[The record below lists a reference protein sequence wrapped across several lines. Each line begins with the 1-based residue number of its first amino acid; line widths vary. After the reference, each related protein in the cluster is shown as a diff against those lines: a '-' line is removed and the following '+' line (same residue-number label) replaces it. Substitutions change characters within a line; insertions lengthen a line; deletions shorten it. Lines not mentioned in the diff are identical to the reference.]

1 MKTTWIALALILV
14 VACQLIVLSS
24 FHEINGQ
31 QGFSESNA
39 IITVAKLSYVNARI
53 TLSVF
58 PMVSNGTSNVE
69 IIFPN
74 GSSLNLTSTNGAT
87 PGIYTKTFSLPRT
100 GYDFGVQSGGGM
112 YGGNNSV
119 SLTQD
124 NPFVISLKFDV
135 DDPQSYFLTH
145 SVQDMQV
152 STYIVY
158 GRASISI
165 SGYGVA
171 L

>member
-1 MKTTWIALALILV
+1 MNRTWLVLALILV
-14 VACQLIVLSS
+14 IAGQLIVLSS
-24 FHEINGQ
+24 FHEVNGQ

-87 PGIYTKTFSLPRT
+87 PSVYTKTFSLPRT
-100 GYDFGVQSGGGM
+100 GDDFGNEGGSM
-112 YGGNNSV
+112 SGGNNSISV
-119 SLTQD
+119 TQD
-124 NPFVISLKFDV
+124 KPFDIFLKFDV

-158 GRASISI
+158 GRALISI

>member
-1 MKTTWIALALILV
+1 
-14 VACQLIVLSS
+14 
-24 FHEINGQ
+24 
-31 QGFSESNA
+31 
-39 IITVAKLSYVNARI
+39 
-53 TLSVF
+53 
-58 PMVSNGTSNVE
+58 MVSNGTSNVE

-87 PGIYTKTFSLPRT
+87 PSIYTKTFSLPRT
-100 GYDFGVQSGGGM
+100 GDDFGDQGGGM
-112 YGGNNSV
+112 YGGNNSI

-124 NPFVISLKFDV
+124 KPFVISLKFDV
-135 DDPQSYFLTH
+135 DDTQSYFLTH

-152 STYIVY
+152 FTYIVY

-165 SGYGVA
+165 SGYGAA

>member
-1 MKTTWIALALILV
+1 MKTTWIALALVLV
-14 VACQLIVLSS
+14 VAGQLIVLSS

-39 IITVAKLSYVNARI
+39 VITVAKLSYVNARI

-58 PMVSNGTSNVE
+58 PMVNNGTSNVE

-74 GSSLNLTSTNGAT
+74 GSSTNLTSTNGAT
-87 PGIYTKTFSLPRT
+87 PSVYTKTFSLPRT
-100 GYDFGVQSGGGM
+100 GDNFGNEGGDM
-112 YGGNNSV
+112 SGGNNSI
-119 SLTQD
+119 SLSQD
-124 NPFVISLKFDV
+124 TPFVFSLKLDV
-135 DDPQSYFLTH
+135 NDPQSYFLTH